1 MPTPTVNEKEKESIV
16 KPLPTFAPGPLPQ
29 NISPKNPPNPG
40 NNQPFQTLEEKIIDI
55 FEDYILIEFKKDD
68 TEKLEPGKY
77 FWDVK
82 IYTNPEYDDDGL
94 IINAS
99 EINSYYSAFEEPVLI
114 IKEVAKNYE

>member
-1 MPTPTVNEKEKESIV
+1 MIRIIGRRLIIPKGDTGFVTLPFCDSHEGQSIAIFSVKNMLTKKTVI
-16 KPLPTFAPGPLPQ
+16 
-29 NISPKNPPNPG
+29 
-40 NNQPFQTLEEKIIDI
+40 EKIIDI

-99 EINSYYSAFEEPVLI
+99 EINSYYSAFEEPILI